1 MSRHIINI
9 SLPPF
14 IAAWLK
20 HDASSYP
27 IYFSRNTVEYLIMEQ
42 FSVSDPATVVE
53 QGIKDDNSLVAVVV
67 PEFRYKDSSYHY
79 LPQAGKKALEQ
90 CIKDRFAIDL
100 WKGLH
105 KFGHIGKERK
115 YIILA
120 WMEAHGIPDEGSN
133 WDAIEKRYQRQR
145 DRYLSASRKKKQR
158 KSINK

>member
-1 MSRHIINI
+1 MSRHIIHI
-9 SLPPF
+9 ALPPF

-20 HDASSYP
+20 NDASSYP
-27 IYFSRNTVEYLIMEQ
+27 IRFSRSTVEYLIMEQ
-42 FSVSDPATVVE
+42 FTVSDPAMVVE
-53 QGIKDDNSLVAVVV
+53 SDIKDSDSLVAVVV
-67 PEFRYKDSSYHY
+67 PEFRYKDESYRF

-115 YIILA
+115 YLILA

-133 WDAIEKRYQRQR
+133 WDSIEKRYQRQR
-145 DRYLSASRKKKQR
+145 DRYLAAFRKKNQR
-158 KSINK
+158 KSTKN